1 LVLKIASSITNTH
14 YTYSGLDMF
23 GWFLSLV
30 PESIFI
36 LIYYIMLSAGIVLYI
51 ASKLVAWVP
60 MMGQYKLPAELVGVV
75 LLVVGAY
82 FYGGH
87 GVQSAWLARVAEL
100 EAKVK
105 IAEEKSQQVNTVI
118 ETKIVTKI
126 KVVKENVYVNREIIK
141 EVAGKQ
147 LDAQCT
153 LPKSTVSLH
162 DSASRNEVPER
173 AAATDGTP
181 SGVEASRLLDRVV
194 ENYGA
199 CYENAEKLK
208 MWQEWYK
215 EQKKIFESVK

>member
-1 LVLKIASSITNTH
+1 MGQI
-14 YTYSGLDMF
+14 
-23 GWFLSLV
+23 GWMLSLV
-30 PESIFI
+30 PDSIFVW
-36 LIYYIMLSAGIVLYI
+36 IYYIMLTLGVGLYI
-51 ASKLVAWVP
+51 ASKLVKWLP
-60 MMGQYKLPAELVGVV
+60 LIGQYKLPAELVGVV

-87 GVQSAWLARVAEL
+87 GVQQAWLARVQEL

-118 ETKIVTKI
+118 ETRVVTKI

-147 LDAQCT
+147 LDAQCS
-153 LPKSTVSLH
+153 LPKSTISLH
-162 DSASRNEVPER
+162 DSASRNEVAER

-181 SGVEASRLLDRVV
+181 SEVKASQLLDRVV
-194 ENYGA
+194 ENYGS
-199 CYENAEKLK
+199 CHENAAKLEA
-208 MWQEWYK
+208 WQEWYR

>member
-1 LVLKIASSITNTH
+1 MWQL
-14 YTYSGLDMF
+14 
-23 GWFLSLV
+23 GWMISLI
-30 PESIFI
+30 PDSIFI
-36 LIYYIMLSAGIVLYI
+36 WLTYGLFGLGILLYV
-51 ASKLVAWVP
+51 ASKLVAWLP
-60 MMGQYKLPAELVGVV
+60 IISQYKLPAELVGVI
-75 LLVVGAY
+75 LLVVGSY
-82 FYGGH
+82 LFGSYGTEMT
-87 GVQSAWLARVAEL
+87 WRARVQEL

-105 IAEEKSQQVNTVI
+105 AAEEKSQQVNTVI
-118 ETKIVTKI
+118 ETKVVEKI
-126 KVVKENVYVNREIIK
+126 KIVKENVYVNREIIK

-181 SGVEASRLLDRVV
+181 RGVEASRLLDRVV

-199 CYENAEKLK
+199 CHENAEKLK

-215 EQKKIFESVK
+215 DQKKIFESVK

>member
-1 LVLKIASSITNTH
+1 MSQI
-14 YTYSGLDMF
+14 
-23 GWFLSLV
+23 GWVLSLIPDSLFV
-30 PESIFI
+30 W
-36 LIYYIMLSAGIVLYI
+36 IYYIMLTLGLGLYVV
-51 ASKLVAWVP
+51 SKLVKWLP

-87 GVQSAWLARVAEL
+87 SVQSAWQARVAEL

-105 IAEEKSQQVNTVI
+105 IAEEKSQQVNKVI
-118 ETKIVTKI
+118 ETKVVERI

-147 LDAQCT
+147 LDASCS

-162 DSASRNEVPER
+162 DSASRNEVAGR

-181 SGVEASRLLDRVV
+181 SEIKASQLLDRVV
-194 ENYGA
+194 ENYGS
-199 CYENAEKLK
+199 CHENAAKLEA
-208 MWQEWYK
+208 WQEWYK

>member
-1 LVLKIASSITNTH
+1 
-14 YTYSGLDMF
+14 MF
-23 GWFLSLV
+23 SWILSLL

-36 LIYYIMLSAGIVLYI
+36 LIYCIMLLAGTVLYV
-51 ASKLVAWVP
+51 ASKLVTWIP
-60 MMGQYKLPAELVGVV
+60 MMGQYRLPAEIVGVV
-75 LLVVGAY
+75 LLVIGAY

-87 GVQSAWLARVAEL
+87 GVQKAWLERVAEL

-105 IAEEKSQQVNTVI
+105 IAEEKSQKVNTVI
-118 ETKIVTKI
+118 ETKVVEKI

-147 LDAQCT
+147 IDASCS

-162 DSASRNEVPER
+162 DSASRNEVAGR

-181 SGVEASRLLDRVV
+181 SEIKASQLLDRVV
-194 ENYGA
+194 ENYGS
-199 CYENAEKLK
+199 CHENAAKLEA
-208 MWQEWYK
+208 WQEWYR